1 MKKSLL
7 FFTIYA
13 FIGVASVFAQ
23 ECPDTMWFKYND
35 RFVAN
40 NFVSLVDVDS
50 VEFIEMGPTLWKTS
64 KTTGSAISTPKL
76 YLKDG

>member
-7 FFTIYA
+7 FFAIYA

-50 VEFIEMGPTLWKTS
+50 VEFI
-64 KTTGSAISTPKL
+64 
-76 YLKDG
+76 